1 MILLKTFLYTL
12 FITQICNSSQSEIDK
27 DIVVKYLQETGYL
40 PEGQIHPGSSDSKHN
55 FRKAI
60 RMFQREN
67 SLIVNG
73 RLTQQVINTV
83 KKENDEKIVVN
94 YLKTYNYIIGVVTPL
109 KIKSAVEKLQK
120 NTGYLIITGE
130 IDNETIQFIKN
141 HPSAFSEMPYPDRQG
156 RSRRSDGQ
164 SPSGYRFVATR
175 RSAPD
180 PEGIWY
186 SD

>member
-12 FITQICNSSQSEIDK
+12 FITQICNSSQSETDK

-40 PEGQIHPGSSDSKHN
+40 PEGQIPDSKHN
-55 FRKAI
+55 LRKAI

-73 RLTQQVINTV
+73 HLTQQVINTV

-109 KIKSAVEKLQK
+109 KIKSAVERLQK

-141 HPSAFSEMPYPDRQG
+141 HPSAFSEMPY
-156 RSRRSDGQ
+156 
-164 SPSGYRFVATR
+164 
-175 RSAPD
+175 
-180 PEGIWY
+180 
-186 SD
+186 

>member
-12 FITQICNSSQSEIDK
+12 FITQLLHNCNSSQSETDK

-40 PEGQIHPGSSDSKHN
+40 PEGQIHPESSDSKHN

-83 KKENDEKIVVN
+83 KKD
-94 YLKTYNYIIGVVTPL
+94 NYIIGVVTPL

-141 HPSAFSEMPYPDRQG
+141 HPSAFSEMPYPDQ
-156 RSRRSDGQ
+156 
-164 SPSGYRFVATR
+164 
-175 RSAPD
+175 
-180 PEGIWY
+180 INK
-186 SD
+186 

>member
-12 FITQICNSSQSEIDK
+12 FITQLLHNCNSSQSETDK

-40 PEGQIHPGSSDSKHN
+40 PEGQIHPESSDSKHN

-73 RLTQQVINTV
+73 RLTQL
-83 KKENDEKIVVN
+83 KKENDKKIVVN

-141 HPSAFSEMPYPDRQG
+141 HPSAFSEMPYPDQ
-156 RSRRSDGQ
+156 
-164 SPSGYRFVATR
+164 
-175 RSAPD
+175 
-180 PEGIWY
+180 INK
-186 SD
+186 

>member
-1 MILLKTFLYTL
+1 MILVKTFLYTL
-12 FITQICNSSQSEIDK
+12 FITQLLHNCNSAQSETDK

-40 PEGQIHPGSSDSKHN
+40 PEGQIHPESSDSKHN

-83 KKENDEKIVVN
+83 KKENDKKIVVN
-94 YLKTYNYIIGVVTPL
+94 YLKTYNYIIGVVTSL

-164 SPSGYRFVATR
+164 
-175 RSAPD
+175 
-180 PEGIWY
+180 
-186 SD
+186 

>member
-12 FITQICNSSQSEIDK
+12 FITQLLHNCNSSQSETDK

-40 PEGQIHPGSSDSKHN
+40 PEGQIHPESSDSKHN

-83 KKENDEKIVVN
+83 KVVN

-141 HPSAFSEMPYPDRQG
+141 HPSAISEMPYPDQ
-156 RSRRSDGQ
+156 
-164 SPSGYRFVATR
+164 
-175 RSAPD
+175 
-180 PEGIWY
+180 INK
-186 SD
+186 

>member
-1 MILLKTFLYTL
+1 MILVKTFLYTL
-12 FITQICNSSQSEIDK
+12 FITQLLAQSETDK

-40 PEGQIHPGSSDSKHN
+40 SEGQIHPES

-83 KKENDEKIVVN
+83 KVVN

-120 NTGYLIITGE
+120 NTGYLIVTGE

-141 HPSAFSEMPYPDRQG
+141 HPSAFSEMPYP
-156 RSRRSDGQ
+156 
-164 SPSGYRFVATR
+164 SGY
-175 RSAPD
+175 SLPD
-180 PEGIWY
+180 KQVNK
-186 SD
+186 

>member
-1 MILLKTFLYTL
+1 M
-12 FITQICNSSQSEIDK
+12 FITQICNSSQNETDK

-40 PEGQIHPGSSDSKHN
+40 PEGQIH
-55 FRKAI
+55 KAI
-60 RMFQREN
+60 MMFQREN

-83 KKENDEKIVVN
+83 KVVN

-120 NTGYLIITGE
+120 NTGCLIITGK

-156 RSRRSDGQ
+156 Q
-164 SPSGYRFVATR
+164 KVNK
-175 RSAPD
+175 
-180 PEGIWY
+180 
-186 SD
+186 

>member
-1 MILLKTFLYTL
+1 
-12 FITQICNSSQSEIDK
+12 
-27 DIVVKYLQETGYL
+27 
-40 PEGQIHPGSSDSKHN
+40 
-55 FRKAI
+55 
-60 RMFQREN
+60 MFQREN

-83 KKENDEKIVVN
+83 KKENDKKIVVN

-141 HPSAFSEMPYPDRQG
+141 HPSAFSEMPYPDQ
-156 RSRRSDGQ
+156 
-164 SPSGYRFVATR
+164 
-175 RSAPD
+175 
-180 PEGIWY
+180 INK
-186 SD
+186 